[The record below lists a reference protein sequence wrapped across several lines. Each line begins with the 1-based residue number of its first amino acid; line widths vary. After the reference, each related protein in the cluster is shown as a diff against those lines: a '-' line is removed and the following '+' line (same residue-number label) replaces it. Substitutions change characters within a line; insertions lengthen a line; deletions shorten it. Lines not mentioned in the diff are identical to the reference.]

1 MAGRQDVLAV
11 DKDLYD
17 AMVAAYARVKD
28 ERFRNRQLSDNLVK
42 QVSSIAHDI
51 DSFSSKVAE
60 ASSNVQD
67 LQESLHSLSEEHV
80 ELRIRLGE
88 KVEAINYGVCEL
100 EDKLHKISKEL
111 KQLQLSVKPLQDAY
125 KG

>member
-1 MAGRQDVLAV
+1 MTKQDILLV

-17 AMVAAYARVKD
+17 TMVAAYVRVKD
-28 ERFRNRQLSDNLVK
+28 ERFRNRQISDNLVK
-42 QVSSIAHDI
+42 QVNSIGHDI
-51 DSFSSKVAE
+51 DSFRSKVVE

-67 LQESLHSLSEEHV
+67 LQEALRSLSEEHV

-88 KVEAINYGVCEL
+88 KIDAISFAVTEL

-111 KQLQLSVKPLQDAY
+111 KQLQSSVKPLQEAY

>member
-1 MAGRQDVLAV
+1 MGRQDVLMV

-17 AMVAAYARVKD
+17 TMVAAYARVKD
-28 ERFRNRQLSDNLVK
+28 ERFHNRQLSDNLVK
-42 QVSSIAHDI
+42 QVNSIGHDI
-51 DSFSSKVAE
+51 DSFRSKVVE

-67 LQESLHSLSEEHV
+67 LQEVLHSLSEEHV

-88 KVEAINYGVCEL
+88 KVEAISFAVTEL

-111 KQLQLSVKPLQDAY
+111 KQLQASVKPLQDAY